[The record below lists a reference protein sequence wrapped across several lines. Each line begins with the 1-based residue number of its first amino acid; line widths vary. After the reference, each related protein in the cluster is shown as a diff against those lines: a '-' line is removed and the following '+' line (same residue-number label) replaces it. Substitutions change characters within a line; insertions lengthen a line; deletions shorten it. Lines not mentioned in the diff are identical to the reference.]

1 MPQDKVLI
9 VDDDIHILRMASR
22 ILQSDGISTTEVSSG
37 REALNQILYSHYDLI
52 LLDIN
57 LDDLDG
63 FSIVKK
69 VRAQGIKTPIIIISG
84 NTEEYNTI
92 FGLGIGADD
101 YLTKPVS
108 PAILGAKVK
117 ALIRRNRTAM
127 EQSEKVLERG
137 PFSFDLETYS
147 LYMEGREIPLTS
159 KEKQLVCLFL
169 KNINTVFT
177 KEMLFEQVWKDRA
190 VDDNTIMVNIRN
202 IRAKI
207 EPDPKNP
214 RYLKTVW
221 GMGYQFVLPPRE
233 SEGGRIQS
241 GNSL

>member
-69 VRAQGIKTPIIIISG
+69 ARAQGISTPIIIISG

-127 EQSEKVLERG
+127 EQCEKLLERG

-221 GMGYQFVLPPRE
+221 GMGYQFVLPPRGE
-233 SEGGRIQS
+233 DIGRV
-241 GNSL
+241 

>member
-9 VDDDIHILRMASR
+9 VDDDLHILRMASR
-22 ILQSDGISTTEVSSG
+22 ILQSDGIATTEVSSG
-37 REALNQILYSHYDLI
+37 REALNQILYSHYDLV

-69 VRAQGIKTPIIIISG
+69 VRAQGISTPIIIISG
-84 NTEEYNTI
+84 NTEEYNPI

-101 YLTKPVS
+101 YLAKPVS

-127 EQSEKVLERG
+127 ESSEKVLERG
-137 PFSFDLETYS
+137 PFSFDLETYT
-147 LYMEGREIPLTS
+147 LYMDHREIPLTS

-177 KEMLFEQVWKDRA
+177 KEMLFEQVWKDKA

-202 IRAKI
+202 IRSKI

-214 RYLKTVW
+214 QYLKTVW
-221 GMGYQFVLPPRE
+221 GMGYQFVLPQR
-233 SEGGRIQS
+233 
-241 GNSL
+241 

>member
-69 VRAQGIKTPIIIISG
+69 ARAQGITTPIIIISG

-127 EQSEKVLERG
+127 EQSEKLMERG

-221 GMGYQFVLPPRE
+221 GMGYQFVLPPR
-233 SEGGRIQS
+233 SEGSGRV
-241 GNSL
+241 

>member
-22 ILQSDGISTTEVSSG
+22 ILQSDGILTTEVSSG

-233 SEGGRIQS
+233 SEGGRIHP

>member
-69 VRAQGIKTPIIIISG
+69 ARAQGISTPIIIISG

-127 EQSEKVLERG
+127 EQSEKLLERG

-202 IRAKI
+202 IRAKS

-221 GMGYQFVLPPRE
+221 GMGYQFVLPPRGE
-233 SEGGRIQS
+233 DSGRV
-241 GNSL
+241 

>member
-9 VDDDIHILRMASR
+9 VDDDIHILKMASR
-22 ILQSDGISTTEVSSG
+22 ILQSDGILTTEISSG
-37 REALNQILYSHYDLI
+37 KEALNQILYNHFDLI
-52 LLDIN
+52 LLDIS

-69 VRAQGIKTPIIIISG
+69 ARQQGISTPIAIISG

-92 FGLGIGADD
+92 FGLSIGADD
-101 YLTKPVS
+101 YLNKPVS

-117 ALIRRNRTAM
+117 ALIRRNRSAM
-127 EQSEKVLERG
+127 ESSEKVLERG
-137 PFSFDLETYS
+137 PFSFDLETCS
-147 LYMEGREIPLTS
+147 LYMEHRQIPLTAR
-159 KEKQLVCLFL
+159 EKQMVCLFL

-177 KEMLFEQVWKDRA
+177 REMLFEQIWTNRA

-221 GMGYQFVLPPRE
+221 GIGYQFVLPLP
-233 SEGGRIQS
+233 
-241 GNSL
+241 

>member
-69 VRAQGIKTPIIIISG
+69 ARAQGISTPIIFISG

-127 EQSEKVLERG
+127 EQSEKLLERG

-221 GMGYQFVLPPRE
+221 GMGYQFVLPPRGE
-233 SEGGRIQS
+233 DIGRV
-241 GNSL
+241 

>member
-22 ILQSDGISTTEVSSG
+22 ILQSDGILTTEVSSG

-127 EQSEKVLERG
+127 ELSEKVLERG

-233 SEGGRIQS
+233 GDGGRIQS

>member
-9 VDDDIHILRMASR
+9 VDDDIHILKMASR
-22 ILQSDGISTTEVSSG
+22 ILQSDGILTTEVTSG
-37 REALNQILYSHYDLI
+37 KEALNQILYSHFDLI

-69 VRAQGIKTPIIIISG
+69 VRQQGISTPIVIISG

-92 FGLGIGADD
+92 YGLGIGADD
-101 YLTKPVS
+101 YLNKPVS

-117 ALIRRNRTAM
+117 ALIRRNRAAM
-127 EQSEKVLERG
+127 ESSEKVLERG
-137 PFSFDLETYS
+137 PFTFDLETFS
-147 LYMEGREIPLTS
+147 LYKNHQEIPLTS
-159 KEKQLVCLFL
+159 KEKQMFCLFL

-177 KEMLFEQVWKDRA
+177 REMLFEQIWKDRP

-202 IRAKI
+202 IRSKI

-221 GMGYQFVLPPRE
+221 GIGYQFVLPP
-233 SEGGRIQS
+233 Q
-241 GNSL
+241 

>member
-69 VRAQGIKTPIIIISG
+69 ARAQGISTPIIIISG

-127 EQSEKVLERG
+127 EQSEKLLERG

-221 GMGYQFVLPPRE
+221 GMGYQFVLPPRGE
-233 SEGGRIQS
+233 DIGRV
-241 GNSL
+241 

>member
-1 MPQDKVLI
+1 
-9 VDDDIHILRMASR
+9 MASR

-69 VRAQGIKTPIIIISG
+69 ARAQGISTPIIIISG

-127 EQSEKVLERG
+127 EQSEKLLERG

-221 GMGYQFVLPPRE
+221 GMGYQFVLPPRGE
-233 SEGGRIQS
+233 DIGRV
-241 GNSL
+241 

>member
-1 MPQDKVLI
+1 LPQDKVLI
-9 VDDDIHILRMASR
+9 VDDDLHILRMASR
-22 ILQSDGISTTEVSSG
+22 ILQSDGIATTEVSSG
-37 REALNQILYSHYDLI
+37 REALNQILYSHYDLV

-69 VRAQGIKTPIIIISG
+69 VRAQGISTPIIIISG
-84 NTEEYNTI
+84 NTI

-101 YLTKPVS
+101 YLAKPVS

-127 EQSEKVLERG
+127 ESSEKLLERG
-137 PFSFDLETYS
+137 PFSFDLETYT
-147 LYMEGREIPLTS
+147 LYKDHEEIPLTS

-177 KEMLFEQVWKDRA
+177 KEMLFEQIWKDRA

-202 IRAKI
+202 IRSKI
-207 EPDPKNP
+207 EADPKNP
-214 RYLKTVW
+214 QYLKTVW
-221 GMGYQFVLPPRE
+221 GMGYQFVLPAR
-233 SEGGRIQS
+233 
-241 GNSL
+241 

>member
-1 MPQDKVLI
+1 
-9 VDDDIHILRMASR
+9 
-22 ILQSDGISTTEVSSG
+22 
-37 REALNQILYSHYDLI
+37 
-52 LLDIN
+52 
-57 LDDLDG
+57 
-63 FSIVKK
+63 
-69 VRAQGIKTPIIIISG
+69 
-84 NTEEYNTI
+84 
-92 FGLGIGADD
+92 
-101 YLTKPVS
+101 
-108 PAILGAKVK
+108 
-117 ALIRRNRTAM
+117 M
-127 EQSEKVLERG
+127 EQSEKLLERG

-221 GMGYQFVLPPRE
+221 GMGYQFVLPPRGE
-233 SEGGRIQS
+233 DIGRV
-241 GNSL
+241 

>member
-22 ILQSDGISTTEVSSG
+22 ILQSDGILTTEVSSG

-69 VRAQGIKTPIIIISG
+69 VRAQGIKTPIIIFSG

-92 FGLGIGADD
+92 FGLGSGADD

-233 SEGGRIQS
+233 SEGGRIHP